1 MWHAQ
6 GMADDIKADLH
17 KYLHEGREALVWK
30 LDGLT
35 EYDRRRPLT
44 PTGTNLLGLV
54 KHVAWTEGEYFSVVF
69 DRPMAEPL
77 PWSFDEAEDNAD
89 LWATPDESTDHIVGV
104 YRRVW
109 AHSDAVIEELSLD
122 ATGTVPWWPAERNT
136 VTLHKILVHMVAETH
151 RHAGHADIVR
161 ETVDGAVGLRQNNG
175 NMPPVDEQWWA
186 GYRDRVEQA
195 AKAAG

>member
-1 MWHAQ
+1 
-6 GMADDIKADLH
+6 MADDVKADLR
-17 KYLHEGREALVWK
+17 KYLQEGREALLWK

-69 DRPMAEPL
+69 DRPMADPL

-89 LWATPDESTDHIVGV
+89 MWATPEESTDHITGI

-109 AHSDAVIEELSLD
+109 THSDAVIDELALD
-122 ATGTVPWWPAERNT
+122 AAGTVPWWRPGNNT
-136 VTLHKILVHMVAETH
+136 VTLHKILIHVIAETH

-161 ETVDGAVGLRQNNG
+161 ETIDGAVGMLQG
-175 NMPPVDEQWWA
+175 NDNLPSGDEKWWA
-186 GYRDRVEQA
+186 DYRERLERA
-195 AKAAG
+195 AKSAG